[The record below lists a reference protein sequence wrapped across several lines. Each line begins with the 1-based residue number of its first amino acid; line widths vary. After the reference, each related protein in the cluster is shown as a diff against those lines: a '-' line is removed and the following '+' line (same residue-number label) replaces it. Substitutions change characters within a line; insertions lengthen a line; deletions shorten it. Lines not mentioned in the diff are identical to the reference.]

1 LTLRVDW
8 FTPGQLQA
16 QILNVTDPN
25 AAGSSLLARPKALS
39 PAAGHRPSCWVLVEN
54 GPKMLDPNGGR
65 VQLALGHG
73 GRQGPK
79 LLGHG
84 GRQGPKLLG
93 PGDAGPN

>member
-1 LTLRVDW
+1 
-8 FTPGQLQA
+8 
-16 QILNVTDPN
+16 
-25 AAGSSLLARPKALS
+25 LS

-93 PGDAGPN
+93 PGGAGPN